1 MKQVKFNVGASMLN
15 EVRSAMSFLGTHI
28 VSEKAALAPDRY
40 IVIIEG
46 SMFPDVPELVE
57 VVPVVHH
64 NSELGTITWDWKYA
78 GADELFGV
86 INAKEYYKATQKVS
100 DALLSGI
107 DYMQYSAGLRH
118 GKTLYNKHAEL
129 LSLVRR
135 VNARIVDYLGD
146 PFPTSTEEMQV
157 EFSELVDELQDLI
170 RPVLEEYDAG
180 TNQ

>member
-46 SMFPDVPELVE
+46 SMFPDVQEPVE
-57 VVPVVHH
+57 VIPVLHH
-64 NSELGTITWDWKYA
+64 NSEEGTVTWDWKYA
-78 GADELFGV
+78 DVPSVV
-86 INAKEYYKATQKVS
+86 ISAAEYYKSTQKF
-100 DALLSGI
+100 I